1 METEMKIIQVIPSL
15 VLCGAEIMCE
25 NLTRELAVRGHEL
38 LLVSLFDGRT
48 AIAERLEKS
57 GIEIRFLGKRR
68 GIDLSMIGKLK
79 ALFRREKPDVVHT
92 HTHTVQYAVP
102 AARAAGVPVMVHT
115 VHNIASEEQVKPTR
129 IAEGFFFR
137 RWGLVPV
144 ALSERIRGT
153 IEEEYAI
160 AREKIPVVYNGID
173 LSACRPK
180 EDYGTDGPFRI
191 VHIGRFSEQKNH
203 EGLLRAFALFTAEH
217 PNAELRL
224 IGDGALL
231 EQTRTLAAE
240 LGIEGA
246 VRFLGKMDDVHGEL
260 HDADLFAL
268 PSNYEGMPM
277 TIIEAMGSALPIVA
291 TAVGGVPDMLEDGK
305 EAWLVANDTREI
317 ARAFADAAEH
327 EEKRRAFGMAARE
340 RSVCFSAREM
350 ALRYEAIYRD
360 ALKG

>member
-1 METEMKIIQVIPSL
+1 MKIIQVIPSL

-25 NLTRELAVRGHEL
+25 NLTRELAARGHEV

-48 AIAERLEKS
+48 AIAERLEKC

-79 ALFRREKPDVVHT
+79 ALFRQEKPDVVHT
-92 HTHTVQYAVP
+92 HTHTVQYAIL
-102 AARAAGVPVMVHT
+102 AARAAGVPVTVHT
-115 VHNIASEEQVKPTR
+115 VHNIASEEQVGLTR

-144 ALSERIRGT
+144 ALSERIRET
-153 IEEEYAI
+153 IAEEYGI
-160 AREKIPVVYNGID
+160 EREKIPVVYNGID
-173 LSACRPK
+173 LGACRPK

-191 VHIGRFSEQKNH
+191 LHIGRFSEQKNH
-203 EGLLRAFALFTAEH
+203 EGLLRAFAAFTAGH
-217 PNAELRL
+217 PDAELRL

-231 EQTRTLAAE
+231 EQTRALAAE

-291 TAVGGVPDMLEDGK
+291 TAVGGVPDMLENGK
-305 EAWLVANDTREI
+305 EAWLVANDTQQI
-317 ARAFADAAEH
+317 ALALADAAEH
-327 EEKRRAFGMAARE
+327 EEKRRAFGRAAKE
-340 RSVCFSAREM
+340 RAVCFSAQEM
-350 ALRYEAIYRD
+350 ALRYEEIYMD
-360 ALKG
+360 TLEG